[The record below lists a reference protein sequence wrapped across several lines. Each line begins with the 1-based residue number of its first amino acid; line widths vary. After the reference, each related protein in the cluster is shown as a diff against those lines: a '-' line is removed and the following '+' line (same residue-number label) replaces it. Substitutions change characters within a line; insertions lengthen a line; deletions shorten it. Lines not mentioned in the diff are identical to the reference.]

1 MITLDD
7 YRKDNQSALD
17 INYKC
22 TPHAFIELFDQYM
35 WYSAYERDEDLMK
48 EMYSILFDFVH
59 EVCEWPTS
67 YGSDDNVVSIRPRRG
82 FNMFT
87 YTSGIVSLEP
97 YTTRR

>member
-1 MITLDD
+1 MTLKDYEKDD
-7 YRKDNQSALD
+7 ESALD
-17 INYKC
+17 IEYKC
-22 TPHAFIELFDQYM
+22 TPSAFIELFKNYM
-35 WYSAYERDEDLMK
+35 WYSGYERDKERES
-48 EMYSILFDFVH
+48 EMYALLFDFIN

-67 YGSDDNVVSIRPRRG
+67 YGSYDNVVDVRPRRG